1 MKIQQKVGAHA
12 VAFSSLECGDTF
24 RAVESN
30 PDIIWMKTERI
41 GVIDVNDYGSYNA
54 VDLSDGEMAW
64 FEDTEKVTPVTI
76 NAVVEE

>member
-1 MKIQQKVGAHA
+1 MKIQQKVRAHA
-12 VAFSSLECGDTF
+12 VDFSSLECGDTF
-24 RAVESN
+24 RAVESD
-30 PDIIWMKTERI
+30 PDVIWMKTDEI
-41 GVIDVNDYGSYNA
+41 KTNDYDSYNA

>member
-12 VAFSSLECGDTF
+12 VDFSSLERGDTF
-24 RAVESN
+24 RAVGSGPN
-30 PDIIWMKTERI
+30 VIWMKTERI
-41 GVIDVNDYGSYNA
+41 DNDYDSYNA